1 MIQES
6 KGRAMRWA
14 VLFMLG
20 AVLAGCATTTERFEV
35 VRLPERAADVYPNAH
50 IQDSV
55 AVAAEAIARD
65 RRTRLYFGAPLAGE
79 GILPVRVLV
88 TNHSDRRL
96 RLTPEDVL
104 LAHRGRALDP
114 LPVELVARAIE
125 RVHGEDAVKAGQEI
139 RRYLG
144 EVALGDTVVSPG
156 KTGGGVVFFQLAEE
170 AGSGYDQVAVLGGSG
185 AEPLE
190 LTVQLSGAG
199 QGQRRR
205 FGPFY
210 LGD

>member
-1 MIQES
+1 
-6 KGRAMRWA
+6 MRWA
-14 VLFMLG
+14 VLFMLVS
-20 AVLAGCATTTERFEV
+20 VLAGCATSTERFEV

-50 IQDSV
+50 IHHSV

-104 LAHRGRALDP
+104 LAHRGKALDP

-125 RVHGEDAVKAGQEI
+125 RARGEDAAKAGREI

-144 EVALGDTVVSPG
+144 EVSLSDTVVPTG
-156 KTGGGVVFFQLAEE
+156 KTGGGVVFFQLAEDS
-170 AGSGYDQVAVLGGSG
+170 GSGYDQVAVLGGSG

-190 LTVQLSGAG
+190 LTVQLTGDS
-199 QGQRRR
+199 QGQRWRY
-205 FGPFY
+205 GPFY